1 MNKYEIVG
9 SIEFTV
15 LADNEDKAIE
25 IADDKLSFIPA
36 SFKLTGL
43 TIREEAI

>member
-15 LADNEDKAIE
+15 MADNEDKAIE

-43 TIREEAI
+43 TIREELV

>member
-15 LADNEDKAIE
+15 MADSEDKAIE

-43 TIREEAI
+43 TIREEII